1 MKGKV
6 LGEGAF
12 AIVRTA
18 IHTVTEKHVA
28 IKTYNKLQ
36 IIDKDII
43 KAIHR
48 EADLMKKIDSPYV
61 VKFIEMIENT
71 RNIHVV
77 MEYAGRHSL
86 KDYLAT
92 KEGEKLKIS
101 ELRQLLYNILLGLQ
115 AIHSIGIIHRDL
127 KIENVVMNS
136 IDTPK
141 IVDFGFAREIGTQ
154 MGVCGTLNYMAP
166 ELVEKHSTKKQSDKT
181 DVWAMGVIF
190 YYTFL
195 KKFPFVCQTETEM
208 KKCIL
213 ESEPDMGTI
222 DALDQS
228 LIKSMLRKDADLRP
242 TCMQILLHPCF
253 QDVPNKIPPPV
264 VPEPVVSPS
273 IQKQQSHVSPRQ
285 TLSKAHSYTP
295 ALPES
300 APTPGKIKRQIEG
313 SAQSTPLQHP
323 ISPERLSRHLSD
335 SPTRNVKQ
343 MNLPI
348 LRQQTQ
354 QVATFQPSAVPTTQ
368 SPAKIAAT
376 TATALPPQGQFSN
389 PLFLSGPQ
397 IPLTSSVPETPKNN
411 N

>member
-195 KKFPFVCQTETEM
+195 KKFPFVGQTETEM

-242 TCMQILLHPCF
+242 TCMQILLA
-253 QDVPNKIPPPV
+253 
-264 VPEPVVSPS
+264 S
-273 IQKQQSHVSPRQ
+273 
-285 TLSKAHSYTP
+285 L
-295 ALPES
+295 
-300 APTPGKIKRQIEG
+300 
-313 SAQSTPLQHP
+313 
-323 ISPERLSRHLSD
+323 
-335 SPTRNVKQ
+335 
-343 MNLPI
+343 
-348 LRQQTQ
+348 
-354 QVATFQPSAVPTTQ
+354 
-368 SPAKIAAT
+368 
-376 TATALPPQGQFSN
+376 
-389 PLFLSGPQ
+389 LSGC
-397 IPLTSSVPETPKNN
+397 SE
-411 N
+411 